1 MYSTLIK
8 KKRNINNEESHEY
21 NLSHEPSSTK
31 AAHDLST
38 ITTRLCFINKIYMY
52 IRISVYQ

>member
-1 MYSTLIK
+1 LIK